1 MRDLDTVVDRRTL
14 LKSLCENESVRASCK
29 YSTPNTPMMP
39 KTRNPNQRKG
49 DRHEITPTQLFAAFS
64 NERRQQTLAYLA
76 QKPAAI
82 ALGDLAEYIAI
93 KEEQPSY
100 EWYERVLT
108 ELAHSHLPHLQDTG
122 LVRYEAERESV
133 ELAVDRRV
141 VAPYLRL
148 AGYGDA

>member
-1 MRDLDTVVDRRTL
+1 
-14 LKSLCENESVRASCK
+14 
-29 YSTPNTPMMP
+29 MP
-39 KTRNPNQRKG
+39 KTRDPNQSDE
-49 DRHEITPTQLFAAFS
+49 DRHEITPTQLFTAFS
-64 NERRQQTLAYLA
+64 HERRQQTLAYLA

-93 KEEQPSY
+93 KEERPSY

-108 ELAHSHLPHLQDTG
+108 ELAHSHLPHLQDAG
-122 LVRYEAERESV
+122 LVHYDAADETV

-148 AGYGDA
+148 AGYDDA

>member
-1 MRDLDTVVDRRTL
+1 MT
-14 LKSLCENESVRASCK
+14 
-29 YSTPNTPMMP
+29 MMP
-39 KTRNPNQRKG
+39 KTRDSNQRKG
-49 DRHEITPTQLFAAFS
+49 DRHEITPTQLFTAFS
-64 NERRQQTLAYLA
+64 HERRQQTLAYLA

-82 ALGDLAEYIAI
+82 VLGDLAEYIAI

-108 ELAHSHLPHLQDTG
+108 DLTHSHLPYLQDTG
-122 LVRYEAERESV
+122 LVQYDAEEETV

-141 VAPYLRL
+141 VAPYLQL